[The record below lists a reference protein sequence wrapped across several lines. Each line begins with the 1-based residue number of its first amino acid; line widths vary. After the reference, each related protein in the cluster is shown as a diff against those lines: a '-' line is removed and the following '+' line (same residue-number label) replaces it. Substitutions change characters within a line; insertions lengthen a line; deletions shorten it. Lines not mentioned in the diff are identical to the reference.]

1 MEAFYQKAVAEPDC
15 DVYVISVPYYDKNYL
30 GNFIQLHDETK
41 LLAEKLPVS
50 SFDAFDF
57 ELHHPDCVVIQ
68 NPYDEYNMATSVDKF
83 CYSKNLQLFTEC
95 LIYMPYFTVDEFSKD
110 DAAYIIMQYYCNMP
124 GVVNADKVLVQS
136 DNMRK
141 LYIEKLTEFAGEET
155 RTVWEKKIYEKDTM
169 LKKDIIKII

>member
-1 MEAFYQKAVAEPDC
+1 
-15 DVYVISVPYYDKNYL
+15 
-30 GNFIQLHDETK
+30 
-41 LLAEKLPVS
+41 
-50 SFDAFDF
+50 
-57 ELHHPDCVVIQ
+57 
-68 NPYDEYNMATSVDKF
+68 
-83 CYSKNLQLFTEC
+83 
-95 LIYMPYFTVDEFSKD
+95 MPYFTVDEFSKD